1 MKEINVDVI
10 RCKQRKLRIS
20 SEAIADYV
28 GVDIDTYYQYLH
40 RREMPTKVIKK
51 VCEILNLKKEEIL
64 RWYTL

>member
-10 RCKQRKLRIS
+10 RRKQRKLRIS
-20 SEAIADYV
+20 SEAIANYA
-28 GVDIDTYYQYLH
+28 GVDIDTYYKYLH
-40 RREMPTKVIKK
+40 GREMPTKVIKK

>member
-10 RCKQRKLRIS
+10 RRKQRKLRIS
-20 SEAIADYV
+20 SEAIADYA
-28 GVDIDTYYQYLH
+28 GVELNTYYQYLH

>member
-28 GVDIDTYYQYLH
+28 GVDLDTYYQYLH